1 MAFWNPQAMLARGKL
16 ARRRRLPDH
25 ARPSM
30 KQQSF
35 TGPFKMKSRALIALS
50 MLLASGTAAAASEL
64 LVLRVDGGARSVRA
78 DAAAP
83 LLARNPVLN
92 GDTVTL
98 APNSRAAL
106 QLAGAG
112 LITLAR
118 SAELQVYDSRAGNPA
133 QGRFK
138 LLSGTVRVDSRV
150 GSGRVPLDIRL
161 NIGSLKSRIYGAEAL
176 GANDAA
182 GETLCLLAGAIEIQT
197 SGAPDHRLDTPGN
210 CLRRTPDGQ
219 VRELRLSED
228 QPMRL
233 ALSASEFAEPAAGAA
248 LAAAGRPTP
257 TPIIAP
263 VSKPAA
269 VALAATSP
277 AAAPPTASAAVTPA
291 SAKSGG
297 WTVVVLSLAKRE
309 TVESRSQALLDQ
321 GLPAA
326 TRQAE
331 VKGQTMYRSTVG
343 SFASAEEA
351 RAYAKTTLAKA
362 GIQGWV
368 SPL

>member
-1 MAFWNPQAMLARGKL
+1 
-16 ARRRRLPDH
+16 
-25 ARPSM
+25 
-30 KQQSF
+30 
-35 TGPFKMKSRALIALS
+35 MKSRALIALS
-50 MLLASGTAAAASEL
+50 MLLVSATAVASEL
-64 LVLRVDGGARSVRA
+64 RVLRVDGGARSVRA
-78 DAAAP
+78 EAAAP
-83 LLARNPVLN
+83 LLPGNLVLN

-98 APNSRAAL
+98 TPNSRAAL

-118 SAELQVYDSRAGNPA
+118 SAELQVFDSRAGTPA
-133 QGRFK
+133 LGRFK
-138 LLSGTVRVDSRV
+138 LLSGTARIDSRV
-150 GSGRVPLDIRL
+150 GSGRVPLDVRL
-161 NIGSLKSRIYGAEAL
+161 NVGSLKSRIYGAEAL

-197 SGAPDHRLDTPGN
+197 SGAPDRRLDSPGS
-210 CLRRTPDGQ
+210 CLRRAPDGQ

-233 ALSASEFAEPAAGAA
+233 ALSSSEFAGPE
-248 LAAAGRPTP
+248 LASSNSHPSP

-263 VSKPAA
+263 VSKPG
-269 VALAATSP
+269 VAPTANNSLTPVASLP
-277 AAAPPTASAAVTPA
+277 VAAAPATAKAGS
-291 SAKSGG
+291 

-309 TVESRSQALLDQ
+309 AVESRSQALLDQ

-326 TRQAE
+326 TRQIE
-331 VKGQTMYRSTVG
+331 VKGQIMYRSTVG
-343 SFASAEEA
+343 SFQSAEEA
-351 RAYAKTTLAKA
+351 RAYAKTTLATA

>member
-1 MAFWNPQAMLARGKL
+1 MAFWNPQAMLARAKL
-16 ARRRRLPDH
+16 AGRRRLPDH
-25 ARPSM
+25 ARPTRTNTSD
-30 KQQSF
+30 
-35 TGPFKMKSRALIALS
+35 TGPQDMKSRALIALS
-50 MLLASGTAAAASEL
+50 LLLASGTAAASEL
-64 LVLRVDGGARSVRA
+64 LVLRVDGGVRSLRA
-78 DAAAP
+78 DAAVP
-83 LLARNPVLN
+83 LLPRSSVLS
-92 GDTVTL
+92 GDTVSL
-98 APNSRAAL
+98 SPNSRAAL

-118 SAELQVYDSRAGNPA
+118 GAELQVFDTRAGVPTL
-133 QGRFK
+133 GRFK
-138 LLSGTVRVDSRV
+138 LLSGTVRIDSRV

-197 SGAPDHRLDTPGN
+197 SGAADTRLESPGS

-219 VRELRLSED
+219 VRELRLGED

-233 ALSASEFAEPAAGAA
+233 ALSASEFADPTPLTTTPMASAPSAA
-248 LAAAGRPTP
+248 P

-263 VSKPAA
+263 VSKPAPA
-269 VALAATSP
+269 TSVAAAATPPS
-277 AAAPPTASAAVTPA
+277 APVSTSSASPTA
-291 SAKSGG
+291 GG
-297 WTVVVLSLAKRE
+297 WTVVVLTLAKRE
-309 TVESRSQALLDQ
+309 AVESRSQSLLDQ

-326 TRQAE
+326 TRKVE
-331 VKGQTMYRSTVG
+331 VKGQVLYRSTVG
-343 SFASAEEA
+343 RFGNAEEA

-368 SPL
+368 APL

>member
-35 TGPFKMKSRALIALS
+35 TGPYKMKSRALIALS
-50 MLLASGTAAAASEL
+50 MLLVSGTAAAASEL

-197 SGAPDHRLDTPGN
+197 SGAPDHRLDTPGS

-233 ALSASEFAEPAAGAA
+233 ALSASEFGEPAASAMT
-248 LAAAGRPTP
+248 AAASRPVP

-263 VSKPAA
+263 VSKPAVA
-269 VALAATSP
+269 ALAATSP
-277 AAAPPTASAAVTPA
+277 AATPPAAVTPA
-291 SAKSGG
+291 SAKTGG

-331 VKGQTMYRSTVG
+331 VKGQIMYRSTVG
-343 SFASAEEA
+343 SFTSAEEA